1 MEAHESDA
9 RRVTGPER
17 QLPLV
22 FAPAEAL
29 AAGYTPG
36 EVRGRVASQW
46 PRLRRGQFS
55 RTQLEGEMRWRGEI
69 LAIARTHR
77 RPLVLSHAHAARAYG
92 WPSPLG
98 GWGPPSFTS
107 AVPPARRRREVW
119 ICVASLPAEDVA
131 LLGPVAVTSSAR
143 TVIDCARRLPQRDAL
158 AIADAALRRGHVTHD
173 GLRAALSRAAG
184 TRGIERARAVVAIA
198 DGRRETAFES
208 WSAWA
213 FHEGGLPQP
222 WWQATVLD
230 HEGVF
235 IGRVDALWEH
245 GLVGEAD
252 GRAKYRLVALE
263 RRGVVDAEGLAA
275 ALDDER
281 RRERELRLAGA
292 AIVRW
297 EPRDVLDPGRA
308 HRLVEHVRPQLA
320 EPVGGR
326 RFTGRAILL

>member
-1 MEAHESDA
+1 MTGHE
-9 RRVTGPER
+9 RE
-17 QLPLV
+17 LPLV
-22 FAPAEAL
+22 FAPAQAR
-29 AAGYTPG
+29 AAGYTAG
-36 EVRGRVASQW
+36 EMRGRATSRW

-55 RTQLEGEMRWRGEI
+55 RAQLEGEMRWRGEV
-69 LAIARTHR
+69 LAIVRTHR

-107 AVPPARRRREVW
+107 TVPPARRRRDVW
-119 ICVASLPAEDVA
+119 ISVAALPAEDVA
-131 LLGPVAVTSSAR
+131 LLGPVAVTSSTR
-143 TVIDCARRLPQRDAL
+143 TVVDCARRLHERDAL
-158 AIADAALRRGHVTHD
+158 ALADAALRRGDVTHD

-184 TRGIERARAVVAIA
+184 TRGVERARAVLAVA

-208 WSAWA
+208 WSACA
-213 FHEGGLPQP
+213 FHEHGLPQP
-222 WWQATVLD
+222 LWQATVLD

-281 RRERELRLAGA
+281 RRERELRQAGA
-292 AIVRW
+292 AIIRW
-297 EPRDVLDPGRA
+297 EPRDVLDAVRTR
-308 HRLVEHVRPQLA
+308 RLAEHVRRQQA
-320 EPVGGR
+320 ETMAAG
-326 RFTGRAILL
+326 RFTGRVILL